1 MSAAV
6 DVLVD
11 SGVDE
16 EKIIILTLFA
26 TYHGMSSNVFL
37 SKGYLFITC
46 FDPSVQAWPY
56 ALFYKKKVISAEAW
70 SSY

>member
-26 TYHGMSSNVFL
+26 TYHGMSSNVVKFL
-37 SKGYLFITC
+37 SKGY
-46 FDPSVQAWPY
+46 
-56 ALFYKKKVISAEAW
+56 
-70 SSY
+70 